1 MPLDRQTLHVTSQL
15 SSGIWQVQQMQPA
28 FHSPNRPDNKVLFP
42 HSPPPHALPSMK
54 LACMMIIVEKKNNM
68 CTAIIYHSTEAHNKA
83 QHELAS
89 VLKGY

>member
-1 MPLDRQTLHVTSQL
+1 MSQV
-15 SSGIWQVQQMQPA
+15 SIWQVQQMQPS

-42 HSPPPHALPSMK
+42 HSPPPHACFAFNEASLYDDY
-54 LACMMIIVEKKNNM
+54 CGEKKNM